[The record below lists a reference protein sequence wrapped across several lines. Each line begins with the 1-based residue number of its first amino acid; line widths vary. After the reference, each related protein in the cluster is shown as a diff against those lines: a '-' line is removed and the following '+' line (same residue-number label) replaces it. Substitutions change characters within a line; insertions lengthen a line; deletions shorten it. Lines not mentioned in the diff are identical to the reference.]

1 MRWFLVLGL
10 FFLVGC
16 ATAPTP
22 ISSAPTATALPVAAT
37 PPATATVNA
46 LPRPA
51 PTLFFADTITTNL
64 IIQQDQL
71 SQTVVLSNTM
81 DFLAVRDDGTQ
92 IAIQPHDADIT
103 ILNLADHTLQP
114 INSRCDSM
122 VWTLDGQSLICARH
136 GNIYTIQDNGM
147 SDTLTTVA
155 TGLNTYGEFVWR
167 TQSAQLWFSLDGG
180 TTPQICTISSS
191 TAALLCIGNG
201 QQPRWSPNGQWLAY
215 RLGDRVTVQSA
226 DASQQ
231 YSLTGVR
238 VDNLLWRD
246 DAHLLLISN
255 TRIMQYSLADHQL
268 TPLTLGAATWRL
280 VAVGHPIH

>member
-180 TTPQICTISSS
+180 TTPK
-191 TAALLCIGNG
+191 
-201 QQPRWSPNGQWLAY
+201 
-215 RLGDRVTVQSA
+215 SA
-226 DASQQ
+226 PS
-231 YSLTGVR
+231 V
-238 VDNLLWRD
+238 
-246 DAHLLLISN
+246 
-255 TRIMQYSLADHQL
+255 
-268 TPLTLGAATWRL
+268 
-280 VAVGHPIH
+280 VAPQHSCVSAMANNHVGHPTGNGSPIGSATASPCNRLMPANNTA